1 MGTTAQVQEKNVKIS
16 MPEEVLAG
24 LSKSQKTLPS
34 KYFYDKRG
42 SELFELICGLD
53 EYYLTRTEL
62 NIMEE
67 NIDDIAEELGGDIQL
82 IELGSGSSVKTR
94 LLLDHLN
101 SMHSYVPVDISDD
114 FLAEVSENLQAE
126 YPLLDIVPV
135 AADYTQP
142 FDLPKIK
149 PGVRRI
155 AYYPGSTIGNFTKQN
170 AADFLELIA
179 ELVGEDGGLLI
190 GFDLLKDK
198 ETLIDAYDDSKGVT
212 AEFNK
217 NILIRLNRELNA
229 NFDLDL
235 FEHQAVFNEEKS
247 RMEMH
252 LVSREGQS
260 VNISDIRL
268 HFEKG
273 ETIHTENSH
282 KYSLESFK
290 ELTDSHFRTVETW
303 TDSDKMF
310 AIQFLE
316 TRQG

>member
-170 AADFLELIA
+170 AAEFLELIA

-316 TRQG
+316 TRSD

>member
-1 MGTTAQVQEKNVKIS
+1 MGTAAQVQEKNVNNS
-16 MPEEVLAG
+16 MSEEVLAG

-42 SELFELICGLD
+42 SALFEDICELD

-62 NIMEE
+62 EIMNG
-67 NIDDIAEELGGDIQL
+67 NIDAIAAKLGENIQL

-101 SMHSYVPVDISDD
+101 SINSYIPVDISDD
-114 FLAEVSENLQAE
+114 FLAEVAENLQGE
-126 YPLLDIVPV
+126 YPVLDIIPV

-142 FDLPKIK
+142 FELPRTK
-149 PGVRRI
+149 PGVRKI
-155 AYYPGSTIGNFTKQN
+155 AYYPGSTIGNFTKEN
-170 AADFLELIA
+170 AAEFLALIA
-179 ELVGEDGGLLI
+179 DLAGEDGGLLI
-190 GFDLLKDK
+190 GFDLLKEK
-198 ETLIDAYDDSKGVT
+198 ETLVDAYDDSKGVT

-217 NILIRLNRELNA
+217 NILLRLNRELNA

-235 FEHQAVFNEEKS
+235 FEHRAVFNEEKS

-252 LVSREGQS
+252 LESKADQF
-260 VNISDIRL
+260 VNISDAQI

-290 ELTDSHFRTVETW
+290 ELTESHFRTVETW
-303 TDSDKMF
+303 TDPESMF

-316 TRQG
+316 SK

>member
-170 AADFLELIA
+170 AAEFLELIA

-260 VNISDIRL
+260 VIISGTRI

>member
-1 MGTTAQVQEKNVKIS
+1 MGTTAQVQEKKVITS
-16 MPEEVLAG
+16 MPEEVLTG

-67 NIDDIAEELGGDIQL
+67 NIDDIAEELGGHIQL

-101 SMHSYVPVDISDD
+101 SIHSYVPVDISDD

-170 AADFLELIA
+170 AAEFLELIA

-212 AEFNK
+212 SEFNK
-217 NILIRLNRELNA
+217 NILKRLNRELNA

-235 FEHQAVFNEEKS
+235 FEHHAVFNEEKS

-260 VNISDIRL
+260 VIISGTRI

-273 ETIHTENSH
+273 ETIRTENSH

-290 ELTDSHFRTVETW
+290 ELTDSHFKTVETW

>member
-1 MGTTAQVQEKNVKIS
+1 MGTTAQVQEKKVITS
-16 MPEEVLAG
+16 MPEEVLTG

-67 NIDDIAEELGGDIQL
+67 NIDDIAEELGGHIQL

-101 SMHSYVPVDISDD
+101 SIHCYVPVDISDD

-212 AEFNK
+212 SEFNK
-217 NILIRLNRELNA
+217 NILKRLNRELNA

-235 FEHQAVFNEEKS
+235 FEHHAVFNEEKS

-260 VNISDIRL
+260 VIISGTRI

-273 ETIHTENSH
+273 ETIRTENSH

-290 ELTDSHFRTVETW
+290 ELTASHFKTVETW

>member
-170 AADFLELIA
+170 AADFLELIS
-179 ELVGEDGGLLI
+179 ELVCKDGGLLI

-316 TRQG
+316 TRSD

>member
-1 MGTTAQVQEKNVKIS
+1 MGTTAQVQEKKVITS
-16 MPEEVLAG
+16 MPEEVLTG

-67 NIDDIAEELGGDIQL
+67 NIDDIAEELGGHIQL

-101 SMHSYVPVDISDD
+101 SIHSYVPVDISDD

-212 AEFNK
+212 SEFNK
-217 NILIRLNRELNA
+217 NILKRLNRELNA

-235 FEHQAVFNEEKS
+235 FEHHAVFNEEKS

-260 VNISDIRL
+260 VIISGTRI

-273 ETIHTENSH
+273 ETIRTENSH

-290 ELTDSHFRTVETW
+290 ELTDSHFKTVETW